1 MKSILLFAVTM
12 GINVIFLVWCMMMS
26 RILKERLWTV
36 VILLTIFAANHPTD
50 VSAMG
55 RNGILSKLKSGEG
68 GCFFSCH
75 HGAESEMVSAETT
88 EGDAEVAPAESV
100 EETSEGKR
108 RSGLFARIRS
118 KKSEKEMTTDAQD
131 LNEQSS
137 SDLPVEEIPPAP
149 KS

>member
-1 MKSILLFAVTM
+1 MA
-12 GINVIFLVWCMMMS
+12 
-26 RILKERLWTV
+26 
-36 VILLTIFAANHPTD
+36 
-50 VSAMG
+50 
-55 RNGILSKLKSGEG
+55 
-68 GCFFSCH
+68 
-75 HGAESEMVSAETT
+75 SAETT